1 MSGQSPS
8 TEPEPTGHLD
18 AAFEGV
24 IPEQAPERRT
34 SHKGKLERA
43 YARRRL
49 IIELAKGEKTE
60 RQLAAIYEC
69 APSAINQFK
78 QRHLAAITETS
89 ENLGNEF
96 AGLWI
101 AQKLDRLAELEAL
114 FEDGISARDRETKA
128 MLLRHAAEEL
138 GQIPNKT
145 TVDVTAEVK
154 VKIEGLDDV

>member
-1 MSGQSPS
+1 MSGESPS
-8 TEPEPTGHLD
+8 TEPEFSGENSSER
-18 AAFEGV
+18 AS
-24 IPEQAPERRT
+24 ERRS

-49 IIELAKGEKTE
+49 IIELAKEEKTQRE
-60 RQLAAIYEC
+60 LAAIYDC
-69 APSAINQFK
+69 SVSSINEFK
-78 QRHLAAITETS
+78 QRHMPAILDAR

-96 AGLWI
+96 SGLWI

-114 FEDGISARDRETKA
+114 FEDTVSARDRETKA

-145 TVDVTAEVK
+145 TLDVTAEVK
-154 VKIEGLDDV
+154 VRIEGLDDV